1 MNAFQGRRSHARRL
15 RCRQA
20 RFGVRSRLETRRSA
34 LSRSIGAA
42 RRVDHGLIM
51 NAPRDRRSRAS
62 VALILCLLIV
72 GAGAMLVLPAGAAAS
87 GRRATPASRH
97 HPAAAVRILAPKA
110 GATLRTPATVAV
122 RLRIWTRR
130 PATLRMS
137 LNKKLVPVDTKSVRI
152 SRSGNSFIWSGRLTR
167 VRLVSGANTLTP
179 SIRNR
184 RGVRKSATVTFK
196 FKGSGLLGGA
206 IPDLDVNGK
215 TMIDGSLQL
224 SNPDNPSLSC
234 RVGGESSVR
243 EVDVDAGAAEVDH
256 RDQGVG

>member
-1 MNAFQGRRSHARRL
+1 
-15 RCRQA
+15 
-20 RFGVRSRLETRRSA
+20 
-34 LSRSIGAA
+34 
-42 RRVDHGLIM
+42 M